1 MQALKCLFLKRE
13 CSFMPPTIAS
23 QSYRRGV
30 IYLVLA
36 GVFMSSSGILVRMIE
51 QADPWTILFYR
62 SATFSI
68 VVFLFMLLRSGKSV
82 LADFKG
88 FGYLE
93 WIVALSVGL
102 SFIAYLLS
110 LFNTSVAN
118 TVIIISSGPL
128 FAAVLGWLVLREV
141 VSIRTWV
148 SIALAIGGI
157 FVMFTGDVS
166 SSDIKG
172 MGYALIAIAAFA
184 VMIVAIRRSTR
195 PDMLAATCC
204 AGLVAALA
212 SAIMMPSFELSS
224 HDLLVA
230 IGLGS
235 FQIGVGFILITL
247 GSRSV
252 PSAQVPILCLLETAL
267 APLWVWLMIDE
278 TPGSTTI
285 LGGALVLSAVV
296 FQGVTGIRRRQKEN
310 LAV

>member
-1 MQALKCLFLKRE
+1 MSQ
-13 CSFMPPTIAS
+13 PP

-30 IYLVLA
+30 IYIVLA

-62 SATFSI
+62 SLTFSAT
-68 VVFLFMLLRSGKSV
+68 VFLFMLLRSGKAAFSE
-82 LADFKG
+82 FKG
-88 FGYLE
+88 FGVLE
-93 WIVALSVGL
+93 CVVSISLALSFVC
-102 SFIAYLLS
+102 YLLS

-128 FAAVLGWLVLREV
+128 FAAVLGWFVLKER
-141 VSIRTWV
+141 VSVRTWI
-148 SIALAIGGI
+148 SIGLVVVGM

-166 SSDIKG
+166 SSDVLG
-172 MGYALIAIAAFA
+172 MGFALVAVTAFA
-184 VMIVAIRRSTR
+184 VMIVAVRRSAR

-204 AGLVAALA
+204 AGLVAAIICAFML
-212 SAIMMPSFELSS
+212 PSFTLSS
-224 HDLLVA
+224 HDLLIA
-230 IGLGS
+230 ISLGS
-235 FQIGVGFILITL
+235 VQIGIGFILITL

-267 APLWVWLMIDE
+267 GPLWVWLAINE

-296 FQGVTGIRRRQKEN
+296 FQGVTGIRRRRLTN
-310 LAV
+310 LVG